1 MSYSYFSQNTSLSF
15 LRLCERLA
23 GLWSCFEAWYN
34 KLNKLKPVNSCKVTA
49 VWQICCA
56 VVVNTVWS
64 RVFCVPCMWSDDP
77 PPYEHNFLSNCV
89 ETPEKFRYSLGFELL
104 TSLCWPVRCSNQLS
118 YKVTDGGSCSVVSSN
133 VPMMNETI
141 DKMILYL
148 QFNTWFISWIYHFI
162 IVMNTSKIPSELS
175 HGNFISSHLKITCYL
190 PTWRDHC
197 RYGYIINHA
206 FESKLIWYF
215 SGVYI
220 INRIL
225 LTCSWIWIL
234 SSHVQLDISLIRCA
248 HSWDIELS
256 MCRPVISSIYPFY
269 FEYWQLVPPFFT
281 KTGWARSYFS
291 EPNIKYA
298 TQVHLAVWKSRF
310 STWRAERS
318 CPVEFLN

>member
-1 MSYSYFSQNTSLSF
+1 MSYSYFSRNTSLSF

-89 ETPEKFRYSLGFELL
+89 ETPEKFRYSLGFEPL

-118 YKVTDGGSCSVVSSN
+118 YEVTDGGSCSVVSSN

-175 HGNFISSHLKITCYL
+175 RGNFISSH
-190 PTWRDHC
+190 
-197 RYGYIINHA
+197 
-206 FESKLIWYF
+206 SKRSLSLWLLNKSRLWMQADLVFQWCLY
-215 SGVYI
+215 V

-225 LTCSWIWIL
+225 LTRLWIWIL
-234 SSHVQLDISLIRCA
+234 SSYVQLDISLVRCA
-248 HSWDIELS
+248 HSWDIKLS
-256 MCRPVISSIYPFY
+256 TR
-269 FEYWQLVPPFFT
+269 
-281 KTGWARSYFS
+281 R
-291 EPNIKYA
+291 
-298 TQVHLAVWKSRF
+298 
-310 STWRAERS
+310 
-318 CPVEFLN
+318 